1 MAKIKAVE
9 KRMWDVEGFDIQFCQ
24 NGKDVRSDRTGIPQ
38 YQYVRAAK
46 DDMTVAD
53 WREVRFFPNYPGFTV
68 EVLDGDGNFAH
79 GAVKLGNLR
88 DTYDSE
94 S

>member
-9 KRMWDVEGFDIQFCQ
+9 KRMLDIEGFDVQFCQ

-38 YQYVRAAK
+38 YPYERAAK
-46 DDMTVAD
+46 DEITVSD
-53 WREVRFFPNYPGFTV
+53 WRGTRFFPNYPGFTV

-79 GAVKLGNLR
+79 GGMKLGNLR
-88 DTYDSE
+88 DPYASDS
-94 S
+94 